1 MYENIWKD
9 QDMIF
14 FVCLHTAEQVHA
26 QALGFTS
33 MVMFFA
39 EADTGDQAGNKA
51 RDYFESKYKIPTKVA
66 SVSVAVRQNKKKY
79 CFPDSI
85 L

>member
-1 MYENIWKD
+1 
-9 QDMIF
+9 MIF
-14 FVCLHTAEQVHA
+14 FVCLHTSTQVHA
-26 QALGFTS
+26 QGLGFTS

-39 EADTGDQAGNKA
+39 EADTGDQAGTKA
-51 RDYFESKYKIPTKVA
+51 RNYFESKYRIPTRVS
-66 SVSVAVRQNKKKY
+66 SVSVAIRQNRKKY

>member
-1 MYENIWKD
+1 
-9 QDMIF
+9 MIF

-26 QALGFTS
+26 QALGFTN

-39 EADTGDQAGNKA
+39 EANDSTQAGDKA
-51 RDYFESKYKIPTKVA
+51 RNYFESKYNIRSTVA
-66 SVSVAVRQNKKKY
+66 SVSMAVRQNRKKY
-79 CFPDSI
+79 AFPDSI